1 MKRIRLDDS
10 LVASGFARDA
20 ADAFVI
26 VTEGRVLVNGQKA
39 VSPAQTVTAEDEID
53 VRGGEQYVG
62 RGALKLEAALKEFG
76 ISVQGEIC
84 ADIGAATGGFT
95 EVLLK
100 NSAAKVYAIDTARG
114 KLALKLRNDP
124 RVIVMEGTDVRDLSE
139 LPEKVD
145 LAAIDVSLIPL
156 EHILPAVK
164 KLLTENGIVIA
175 LLKPQ
180 YQTRN
185 PEDLRH
191 GIVKDDEVR
200 KRILDRFRGWLS
212 ESGWYEAGFMESP
225 IRGGEGNV
233 EYLFLLKPIGT
244 V

>member
-1 MKRIRLDDS
+1 MKRVRLDDS
-10 LVASGFARDA
+10 LIVSGFAKDT

-26 VTEGRVLVNGQKA
+26 VTEGRVFVNGQKA
-39 VSPAQTVTAEDEID
+39 VAPAQQVTPEDVID

-62 RGALKLEAALKEFG
+62 RGALKLEAALKEF
-76 ISVQGEIC
+76 SVSVKGKIC
-84 ADIGAATGGFT
+84 ADVGAATGGFT

-100 NSAAKVYAIDTARG
+100 NGAEKVYAIDTAKG

-124 RVIVMEGTDVRDLSE
+124 RVIVMEGTDVRGLPK
-139 LPEKVD
+139 LPEKAD
-145 LAAIDVSLIPL
+145 ITAIDISLIPL
-156 EHILPAVK
+156 ENILSAVK
-164 KLLTENGIVIA
+164 KLLAENAIVIA

-185 PEDLRH
+185 PKELRH
-191 GIVKDDEVR
+191 GIVKDDETR
-200 KRILDRFRGWLS
+200 EHILERFRAWLS
-212 ESGWYEAGFMESP
+212 GNGWREAGFMESP

-233 EYLFLLKPIGT
+233 EYLFLLKK